1 MKYLHRHIPGPEIL
15 NNFDHKLH
23 DWSSLTSNDKKEI
36 WIELIKMQGKTCAY
50 CERKIDLHKLGDK
63 HIEHFK
69 RKGIY
74 KELTFDW
81 MNLFGSCGE
90 KNRCGFFKD
99 KQNYDEAHLLKADET
114 DPNDFFHF
122 SLTGDVVP
130 RPNLSPNNELIA
142 VETLRVFNLNP
153 SNGGVK
159 SERASS
165 LSKGLKTIR
174 EYVGMAQSLIDSG
187 EKAEDVREYIREE
200 YFSLIK
206 SHEFFTAHRHVFETF
221 LP

>member
-1 MKYLHRHIPGPEIL
+1 MKYLHRHIPGPEVL
-15 NNFDHKLH
+15 NNYDHTSQ
-23 DWSSLTSNDKKEI
+23 DWSALSSGDKKEI
-36 WIELIKMQGKTCAY
+36 WVELVKMQGKTCAY

-81 MNLFGSCGE
+81 INLFGSCGE

-99 KQNYDEAHLLKADET
+99 KQTYNEAHLLKADET

-122 SLTGDVVP
+122 SVTGDVIP
-130 RPNLSPNNELIA
+130 RANLSPQKKIIA
-142 VETLRVFNLNP
+142 DETLRVFNLNP

-165 LSKGLKTIR
+165 LSKSLKTIK
-174 EYVGMAQSLIDSG
+174 EYVGLAISLIESG
-187 EKAEDVREYIREE
+187 DEIEGVREYIREE
-200 YFSLIK
+200 YLSLIK
-206 SHEFFTAHRHVFETF
+206 TREFYTAHRHVFESL